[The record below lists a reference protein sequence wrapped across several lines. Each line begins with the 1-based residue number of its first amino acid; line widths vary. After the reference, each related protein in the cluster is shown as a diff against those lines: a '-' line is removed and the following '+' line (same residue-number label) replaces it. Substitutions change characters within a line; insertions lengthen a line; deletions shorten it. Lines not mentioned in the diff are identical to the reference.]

1 MIKCRKITATD
12 RLFFLSDCYVLPD
25 SAKSV
30 DISDAVLVARAG
42 ESCLG
47 KVVLDALSE
56 DPGTINRGCVVIVG
70 KRGKLYHFPYTG
82 NTSHTGAYVEEHNAS
97 TPYYNA
103 LKGLLKK
110 VTTCPV
116 DKLIPMLDHE
126 NKEVKILVKARLK
139 GDYP

>member
-1 MIKCRKITATD
+1 MINRKITATD
-12 RLFFLSDCYVLPD
+12 RLFFLTDCYIMPD

-30 DISDAVLVARAG
+30 EISSAVLIAPHG
-42 ESCLG
+42 TGCLG
-47 KVVLDALSE
+47 KVILDALSD
-56 DPGTINRGCVVIVG
+56 DPGTINRGCVALVG

-82 NTSHTGAYVEEHNAS
+82 NTVRTGVYVEEYDTHS
-97 TPYYNA
+97 SYYYN

-126 NKEVKILVKARLK
+126 NAEVRILVKARLK